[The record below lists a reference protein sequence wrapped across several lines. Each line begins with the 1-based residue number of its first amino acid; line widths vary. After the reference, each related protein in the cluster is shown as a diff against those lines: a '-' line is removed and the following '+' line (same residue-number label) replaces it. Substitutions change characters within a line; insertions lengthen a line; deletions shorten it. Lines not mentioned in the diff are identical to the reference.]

1 MIKLIN
7 NIIQIITVLGCSI
20 ILTFTVIMLIEFTKD
35 EYTSITD
42 IYTYTYVLTLL
53 VKMQCA
59 GLIAL
64 LILMLCAF
72 NNVE

>member
-1 MIKLIN
+1 MKYIN
-7 NIIQIITVLGCSI
+7 TIAQVITALGCSI
-20 ILTFTVIMLIEFTKD
+20 VLAFTVIMSIEFIKD

-64 LILMLCAF
+64 LILMLCAL
-72 NNVE
+72 NTLE

>member
-1 MIKLIN
+1 MKYIN
-7 NIIQIITVLGCSI
+7 TIAQVITALGCSI
-20 ILTFTVIMLIEFTKD
+20 VLAFTVIMSIEFIKD

-53 VKMQCA
+53 VKTQFA
-59 GLIAL
+59 GLAAL
-64 LILMLCAF
+64 LILIFCVF

>member
-1 MIKLIN
+1 MKYIN
-7 NIIQIITVLGCSI
+7 TIAQVITALGCSI
-20 ILTFTVIMLIEFTKD
+20 VLAFTVIMSIEFIKD

-64 LILMLCAF
+64 LILLLCAL

>member
-1 MIKLIN
+1 MKYIN
-7 NIIQIITVLGCSI
+7 TIAQVITALGCSI
-20 ILTFTVIMLIEFTKD
+20 VLAFTVTMSIEFIKD

-53 VKMQCA
+53 VKTQFA
-59 GLIAL
+59 GLAAL
-64 LILMLCAF
+64 LILILCAF

>member
-1 MIKLIN
+1 MKYIN
-7 NIIQIITVLGCSI
+7 TIAQIITVLGCSI
-20 ILTFTVIMLIEFTKD
+20 VLAFTVTISIEFIKN

-53 VKMQCA
+53 VKTQFA
-59 GLIAL
+59 GLAAL
-64 LILMLCAF
+64 LILILCAF

>member
-1 MIKLIN
+1 MKYIN
-7 NIIQIITVLGCSI
+7 TIAQVITALGCSI
-20 ILTFTVIMLIEFTKD
+20 VLAFTVIMSIEFIKD

-64 LILMLCAF
+64 LILMLCAL

>member
-1 MIKLIN
+1 MKYIN
-7 NIIQIITVLGCSI
+7 TIAQVITALGCSI
-20 ILTFTVIMLIEFTKD
+20 VLAFTVTISIEFIKD

-53 VKMQCA
+53 VKTQFA
-59 GLIAL
+59 GLAAL
-64 LILMLCAF
+64 LILILCAF